1 MPDIYVVLVGGDRV
15 RPTATV
21 TATIFSALNP
31 IARSAGHPLQV
42 LLGPPPASVP
52 SSNVFTLNFTLTSSV
67 PARQALGYTPQGGR
81 SICMRGLTRP
91 VAMGLE
97 DGGTIIVEAFLD
109 YRVGGGPQMTG
120 RILNNPTVNY
130 AAQAGLVFQNNEP
143 ELARAVGNTCVHELG
158 HAIARL
164 GDTTDVLNFMGP
176 ATEGSAAGNRD
187 LLRLQMSCQKSFNA
201 QQVTA
206 LQAAFRALP

>member
-130 AAQAGLVFQNNEP
+130 VAQAGLVFQNNEP

-158 HAIARL
+158 HAIAHL
-164 GDTTDVLNFMGP
+164 VDTADVLNFMGP
-176 ATEGSAAGNRD
+176 ATERSAAGNRD
-187 LLRLQMSCQKSFNA
+187 LLRIQMSCQRSFNA
-201 QQVTA
+201 QQLTA